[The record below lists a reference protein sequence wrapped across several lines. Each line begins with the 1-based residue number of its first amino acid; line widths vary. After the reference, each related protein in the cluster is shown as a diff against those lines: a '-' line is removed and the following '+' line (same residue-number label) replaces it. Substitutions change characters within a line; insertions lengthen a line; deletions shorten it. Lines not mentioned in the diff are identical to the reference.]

1 MRQGE
6 RGRPSILAFGFV
18 GGLFSIVDRATWGMM
33 ALLSGVE
40 GWLSKRRFQVRLS
53 AENGLFRRRPLLS
66 LVLLS
71 IWLTSASAEADL
83 GVKDYEIIGE
93 ALHATET
100 DEWPRAFRLM
110 ETIDDPLAN
119 KLFHWIALTEDKGG
133 ANFDV
138 LSAFIIDNSTW
149 PRIDELQELAEA
161 KLTDSADKDLTLALF
176 SEHEPVSTRGR
187 VRFAES
193 LFAIDERDQAM
204 QQVARVW
211 VHGDFSAKEEK
222 AFLERHGRYL
232 RASDHTA
239 RLEQLLWD
247 RQWRSARRMLDRVSK
262 DYAKLAKARLVLQT
276 QSPGV
281 DRAVQSVP
289 EELANDPGLLFDRA
303 RWRRLKGKHTGAKE
317 LLMEPLDR
325 LVRPERWWFERRY
338 QIRRSIQ
345 DRNFEEAYKLAS
357 RHGQISGGDY
367 AEAEWLAGWLALRF
381 VKRPKSA
388 YRHFVRLYDRVK
400 PPVRQARA
408 AYWAGRAAAA
418 LDDDA
423 GAVAWYRRAATHSSS
438 YYGQLAITEL
448 QDGFAI
454 AELEAPSEMER
465 TVFESTEL
473 AAVARML
480 IAVGD
485 QRYLDYFLKTLAED
499 AETPQEI
506 GMIAEY
512 ASAAGRPTL
521 LARLGRSAAFDG
533 KVHEQ
538 AAFPIP
544 DIDGLL
550 TPIADVEP
558 ALLLGIARQESMF
571 LSDAKSPAG
580 ARGLMQLIPSTAR
593 IVAKRV
599 SAPYDPDRLTA
610 DHDYNAL
617 LGGHY
622 LQTLIERFDGAVP
635 LALAGYNAGPHRVSR
650 WLKTHG
656 DPRDGDRHDMVD
668 WVELIPFDE
677 TRNYVQRVLEGYDV
691 YGRRLAEQDVDLID
705 YPGLNLL
712 HPPPIPEAR
721 PSDLSKSVKIT
732 RSDEADVA
740 AVHRPQLKPLDQV
753 AGELPAGAD
762 SASVKPGFDETLIQD
777 VAVEEGDAA
786 LGAVPN

>member
-1 MRQGE
+1 MHGR
-6 RGRPSILAFGFV
+6 RGWR
-18 GGLFSIVDRATWGMM
+18 
-33 ALLSGVE
+33 LL
-40 GWLSKRRFQVRLS
+40 
-53 AENGLFRRRPLLS
+53 P

-71 IWLTSASAEADL
+71 SCLTLGSAEADL

-110 ETIDDPLAN
+110 GTIDDPLAN

-138 LSAFIIDNSTW
+138 LSAFIVNNPEW

-161 KLTDSADKDLTLALF
+161 RLIDSADQDLTLALF
-176 SEHEPVSTRGR
+176 KQYEPVSTRGR

-193 LFAIDERDQAM
+193 LFAIDEREQAM
-204 QQVARVW
+204 QQAVRAW
-211 VHGDFSAKEEK
+211 IYGDFSAKEEK
-222 AFLERHGRYL
+222 AFVKRHGRYL
-232 RASDHTA
+232 RPSDHSA

-247 RQWRSARRMLDRVSK
+247 RQWGSAKRMLDRVSK
-262 DYAKLAKARLVLQT
+262 DYAKLAKARLALQT

-281 DRAVQSVP
+281 DQAVRSVP
-289 EELANDPGLLFDRA
+289 EELADDPGLHFDRA
-303 RWRRLKGKHTGAKE
+303 RWRRLKGKYAGAKE
-317 LLMEPLDR
+317 LLMEPPDR

-345 DRNFEEAYKLAS
+345 ARKFDEAYRLAS
-357 RHGQISGGDY
+357 RHGQTSGGDY
-367 AEAEWLAGWLALRF
+367 AEAEWLSGWLALRF
-381 VKRPKSA
+381 IKRPKSA
-388 YRHFVRLYDRVK
+388 FRHFVRLYDRVT

-438 YYGQLAITEL
+438 YYGQLAI
-448 QDGFAI
+448 
-454 AELEAPSEMER
+454 AELEGGIEIAQPAAPTEIER
-465 TVFESTEL
+465 AAFESSEL

-485 QRYLDYFLKTLAED
+485 QRYLDHFLKTLAEN

-512 ASAAGRPTL
+512 ANAAGRPTL

-538 AAFPIP
+538 TAFPIP
-544 DIDGLL
+544 EIEGLL
-550 TPIADVEP
+550 KPNADVEP

-571 LSDAKSPAG
+571 LSGAKSPAG
-580 ARGLMQLIPSTAR
+580 ARGLMQIIPSTAR
-593 IVAKRV
+593 IVAKQV

-622 LQTLIERFDGAVP
+622 LQSLIERFDGAVP
-635 LALAGYNAGPHRVSR
+635 LALAGYNAGPHRVTR
-650 WLKTHG
+650 WIKKHG
-656 DPRDGDRHDMVD
+656 DPREGDRHDMVD

-691 YGRRLAEQDVDLID
+691 YGRRLTQQDVDVID
-705 YPGLNLL
+705 YPGINLL
-712 HPPPIPEAR
+712 HPPPVPAAR
-721 PSDLSKSVKIT
+721 PGDLSKSVTIT
-732 RSDEADVA
+732 QSEEADIA
-740 AVHRPQLKPLDQV
+740 EVHRPELKPLDQV
-753 AGELPAGAD
+753 DGTETAGAD
-762 SASVKPGFDETLIQD
+762 AAIEPGFDQTLIQD

>member
-1 MRQGE
+1 
-6 RGRPSILAFGFV
+6 
-18 GGLFSIVDRATWGMM
+18 M
-33 ALLSGVE
+33 ALLGGIK
-40 GWLSKRRFQVRLS
+40 GWLSELGYRARCSSERMPCRH
-53 AENGLFRRRPLLS
+53 GLRCGHLLLLALLS
-66 LVLLS
+66 S
-71 IWLTSASAEADL
+71 WLTVGSAEADL
-83 GVKDYEIIGE
+83 DVKDYEIIGE

-110 ETIDDPLAN
+110 GTIDDPLAN

-138 LSAFIIDNSTW
+138 LATFIVANPDW
-149 PRIDELQELAEA
+149 PRTDEIQALAEA
-161 KLTDSADKDLTLALF
+161 RLTDSADQDLTLTLF
-176 SEHEPVSTRGR
+176 NQREPVSTRGR

-193 LFAIDERDQAM
+193 LFASDEREQAM
-204 QQVARVW
+204 GQVTRAW
-211 VHGDFSAKEEK
+211 VRGDFSAKEEK
-222 AFLERHGRYL
+222 AFLKRHGRYL
-232 RASDHTA
+232 RPSDHRA
-239 RLEQLLWD
+239 RLKQLLWD
-247 RQWRSARRMLDRVSK
+247 RQWRSAKRMLDRVSK
-262 DYAKLAKARLVLQT
+262 DYAKLAKARLALQT

-281 DRAVQSVP
+281 DQAVRSVP
-289 EELANDPGLLFDRA
+289 EELADDSGLQFDRA
-303 RWRRLKGKHTGAKE
+303 RWRRLKGKHDGAKE
-317 LLMEPLDR
+317 LLMDPPDR
-325 LVRPERWWFERRY
+325 LVVPERWWFERRY

-345 DRNFEEAYKLAS
+345 AKKFDEAYRLAS
-357 RHGQISGGDY
+357 RHGQTVGGDY

-381 VKRPKSA
+381 IKRPKSA
-388 YRHFVRLYDRVK
+388 FRHFVRLYDRVT

-438 YYGQLAITEL
+438 YYGQLAIAEL
-448 QDGFAI
+448 QGGIDIEKPA
-454 AELEAPSEMER
+454 APTEIER
-465 TVFESTEL
+465 AAFESTEL
-473 AAVARML
+473 ATVARML

-485 QRYLDYFLKTLAED
+485 QRYLDHVLKALAEN

-538 AAFPIP
+538 TAFPIP
-544 DIDGLL
+544 EIDGLL
-550 TPIADVEP
+550 TPVADVEP

-571 LSDAKSPAG
+571 LSGAKSPAG

-593 IVAKRV
+593 IMAKRTNT
-599 SAPYDPDRLTA
+599 AYDPDRLTA

-617 LGGHY
+617 LGSHY
-622 LQTLIERFDGAVP
+622 LQSLIERFDGAVP

-650 WLKTHG
+650 WLKAHG

-668 WVELIPFDE
+668 WIELIPFDE

-705 YPGLNLL
+705 YPGINLL
-712 HPPPIPEAR
+712 HPPQMPVAR
-721 PSDLSKSVKIT
+721 PSDLSESVTIT
-732 RSDEADVA
+732 RSEEADIA
-740 AVHRPQLKPLDQV
+740 AVHRPKLKPLDQV
-753 AGELPAGAD
+753 ADTEAAGAGEAAIE
-762 SASVKPGFDETLIQD
+762 SGFDQTLIQD
-777 VAVEEGDAA
+777 VAAEEGETA

>member
-1 MRQGE
+1 
-6 RGRPSILAFGFV
+6 
-18 GGLFSIVDRATWGMM
+18 MM
-33 ALLSGVE
+33 ALFGGVT
-40 GWLSKRRFQVRLS
+40 GWFSELRYRARCSFEDEPLGGKR
-53 AENGLFRRRPLLS
+53 LLS
-66 LVLLS
+66 LVTLS
-71 IWLTSASAEADL
+71 SFLTFGSAEAGL
-83 GVKDYEIIGE
+83 EIKDYEIIGE

-100 DEWPRAFRLM
+100 DEWPRAFHLM
-110 ETIDDPLAN
+110 GTVDDPLAN

-133 ANFDV
+133 ANFDI
-138 LSAFIIDNSTW
+138 LSAFIIDNPEW

-161 KLTDSADKDLTLALF
+161 KLIDSADKDMTLALF
-176 SEHEPVSTRGR
+176 KQRDPISTRGR

-193 LFAIDERDQAM
+193 LFAIDERKQAM
-204 QQVARVW
+204 QQVAQAW
-211 VHGDFSAKEEK
+211 IHGDFSAKEEK
-222 AFLERHGRYL
+222 AFIKRHGRYL
-232 RASDHTA
+232 RPSDHTA

-247 RQWRSARRMLDRVSK
+247 RQWRSAKRMLDRVSK
-262 DYAKLAKARLVLQT
+262 DYAQLAKARLVLQT
-276 QSPGV
+276 QAPGV
-281 DRAVQSVP
+281 DRAVRSVP
-289 EELANDPGLLFDRA
+289 EELADDPGLLFDRA

-317 LLMEPLDR
+317 LLMNPPER

-338 QIRRSIQ
+338 QIRRLIQ
-345 DRNFEEAYKLAS
+345 ARKFDEAYDLAS
-357 RHGQISGGDY
+357 RHGQVAGGDY

-388 YRHFVRLYDRVK
+388 FRHFVRLYDRVT

-423 GAVAWYRRAATHSSS
+423 GATAWYRRAATHGSS
-438 YYGQLAITEL
+438 YYGQLAI
-448 QDGFAI
+448 
-454 AELEAPSEMER
+454 AELRGEIDITAPDAPTEIER
-465 TVFESTEL
+465 AAFESNEL

-485 QRYLDYFLKTLAED
+485 QRYLDHFLRTLAEH

-521 LARLGRSAAFDG
+521 LARLGRNAAFDG

-538 AAFPIP
+538 TAFPIP

-571 LSDAKSPAG
+571 LSNAKSPAG

-622 LQTLIERFDGAVP
+622 LQSLIERFDGAVP

-650 WLKTHG
+650 WIKAHG
-656 DPRDGDRHDMVD
+656 DPREGDRHDMID
-668 WVELIPFDE
+668 WIELIPFDE

-691 YGRRLAEQDVDLID
+691 YGRRLAERNVDLID
-705 YPGLNLL
+705 YPGINLL
-712 HPPPIPEAR
+712 HPPPIPAAR
-721 PSDLSKSVKIT
+721 PSDLSKSATIT
-732 RSDEADVA
+732 RSEDAALA
-740 AVHRPQLKPLDQV
+740 AVHRPKLKPLDQLAEMQIV
-753 AGELPAGAD
+753 GSDGSSTEP
-762 SASVKPGFDETLIQD
+762 SFDRTLIHD
-777 VAVEEGDAA
+777 VAVEEGDTA